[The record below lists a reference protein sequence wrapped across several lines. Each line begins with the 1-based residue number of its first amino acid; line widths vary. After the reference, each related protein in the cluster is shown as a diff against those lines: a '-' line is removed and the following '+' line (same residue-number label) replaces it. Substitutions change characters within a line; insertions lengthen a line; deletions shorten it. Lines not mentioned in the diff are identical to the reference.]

1 MYTRVKNILLSICLL
16 LSAFSYAQTQHVS
29 LGANY
34 SNAVNI
40 TDTTTVSVTDGTENY
55 FKIEAAHLPAS
66 VFYMPD
72 TAFGP
77 IPMLISTMDD
87 DTLTA
92 VMVSENC
99 HMGWRW
105 ELPAA
110 GEEETVHYF
119 YFSSHEHASAEIR
132 PYIFTCP
139 VYDITLPDTAVCEQY
154 VWKHAG
160 NDSTIEDSG
169 TYTRH
174 FVAVNGCDS
183 VVTQRVTINEIST
196 THLHV
201 TAYDQYVWHV
211 PDPMIPDQI
220 IKSNYIGVWEGTN
233 VAGCDSI
240 VNLFV
245 TIRHL
250 CTDTVRQT
258 ICSSQT
264 PFVWRGMSLEQ
275 SGIYSTDTIPGPEVE
290 KVYRDTVHILVLTV
304 NQAYAVDTTASAC
317 DSYVWRGQTYSE
329 SGNYPYHGQTKAG
342 CDSLVTLHL
351 TINHAAASDTTA
363 SACGS
368 FVWHGQTYSES
379 GDYPY
384 HGQTKAGCDS
394 LVTLRLTIH
403 NATAGEETRSEYN
416 SYTWNGTTYTQ
427 SGDYTYHTT
436 NIFGCDSTATLH
448 LTILIAAVSYD
459 TVYFCAGMNTEH
471 EELLDPAHI
480 RRYLAYTYESP
491 DEWDYMEGVILARE
505 HDRMQVDLRRAEQ
518 NLMNHYVDRLTPV
531 KSIVWSYRP
540 EDSSVYQPLEVTAA
554 SQWIPTGTIAVAIR
568 FVCGQLFVSDFAT
581 DLQTVTDGESNG
593 RKVLENGQIIII
605 RGGHKYTLLGTKID

>member
-1 MYTRVKNILLSICLL
+1 MHTRVKNIALFICLL
-16 LSAFSYAQTQHVS
+16 MSVISYAQTQHVS
-29 LGANY
+29 LGTNY
-34 SNAVNI
+34 SNATLI
-40 TDTTTVSVTDGTENY
+40 ADTVTADVTDGVENY
-55 FKIEAAHLPAS
+55 FKIEADHLPAT
-66 VFYMPD
+66 VCYFPD

-77 IPMLISTMDD
+77 VPTLISVIGE
-87 DTLTA
+87 DTLSA

-99 HMGWRW
+99 RMGWRW

-110 GEEETVHYF
+110 EEDEAVRYL
-119 YFSSHEHASAEIR
+119 YFSSHEHGATAEIR
-132 PYIFTCP
+132 PYVFTCP
-139 VYDITLPDTAVCEQY
+139 VYAITLPDTAVCEQY

-169 TYTRH
+169 IYTRH

-183 VVTQRVTINEIST
+183 VVTQRVTVNEESVTNIT
-196 THLHV
+196 I
-201 TAYDQYVWHV
+201 TAYDKYVWHG
-211 PDPMIPDQI
+211 ITAT
-220 IKSNYIGVWEGTN
+220 KSGYAGSWTGTN
-233 VAGCDSI
+233 VTGCDSI
-240 VNLFV
+240 VSLIA

-250 CTDTVRQT
+250 CPDTVRQT

-275 SGIYSTDTIPGPEVE
+275 SGIYSTDTIQGPVE
-290 KVYRDTVHILVLTV
+290 NKVYRDTVHTLVLTV
-304 NQAYAVDTTASAC
+304 NQAYAVDTTAAAC
-317 DSYVWRGQTYSE
+317 GSFVWRGQTYTE
-329 SGNYPYHGQTKAG
+329 SGNYPYQGQTKAG
-342 CDSLVTLHL
+342 CDSIVTLHL
-351 TINHAAASDTTA
+351 TINHPAASDTTA
-363 SACGS
+363 AACGS

-379 GDYPY
+379 GNYLY

-394 LVTLRLTIH
+394 LVTLRLTI
-403 NATAGEETRSEYN
+403 NTATTSEETRSEYN

-427 SGDYTYHTT
+427 SGDYTYQTT
-436 NIFGCDSTATLH
+436 NAAGCDSTATLH
-448 LTILIAAVSYD
+448 LTILVAAVSYD

-531 KSIVWSYRP
+531 KSIAWSYRP

-554 SQWIPTGTIAVAIR
+554 PQWIPTGTIAVAIR
-568 FVCGQLFVSDFAT
+568 FVCGQMFVSDFAT
-581 DLQTVTDGESNG
+581 DLQTVTDGEPNG
-593 RKVLENGQIIII
+593 RKVLENGQIIIL